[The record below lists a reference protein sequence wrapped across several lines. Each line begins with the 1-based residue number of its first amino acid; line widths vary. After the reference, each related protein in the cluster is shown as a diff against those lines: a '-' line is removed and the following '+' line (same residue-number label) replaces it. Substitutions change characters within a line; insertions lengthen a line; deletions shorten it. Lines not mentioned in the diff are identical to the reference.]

1 MRFPK
6 CRSHLLLKRES
17 PHLQSTQGEPKFLIP
32 DYVRNNKPNFFLRSM
47 RLAHAEIKG
56 LRLDPKTKPLNEL
69 QQFRLRAA
77 KLQAW
82 RRRHDSPA
90 NLSPLPQKSQTAT
103 PVSKNDPYF
112 PPEVNGRARRTN
124 AQAQANR
131 NRTIISRKQF
141 RETTR

>member
-1 MRFPK
+1 MRFLK

-32 DYVRNNKPNFFLRSM
+32 DYVRNNKPNFFLRSV

-103 PVSKNDPYF
+103 PRIRNDSSLF
-112 PPEVNGRARRTN
+112 SSPEVNGSARRTN
-124 AQAQANR
+124 AQANR